1 VGRRQ
6 SIDRDSVLDAAER
19 VVARDGALALTLD
32 AVATEA
38 GVSKGGVQYCYNTK
52 DALIEAMVDRVMTSY
67 NDSVK
72 RYLAAH
78 SGEPSARVLAH
89 VEATR
94 AEDVASGA
102 RSSALLASLVRAP
115 DYQREIKQGYRE
127 IFDGVDA
134 GSNADSGAN
143 SNASTRD
150 RALIAMLAAE
160 GAFLLRGLG
169 LHDIGEQEWERVFAA
184 IRTLV
189 TDAPAPTE

>member
-1 VGRRQ
+1 MGRRQ

-67 NDSVK
+67 DDSVK

-115 DYQREIKQGYRE
+115 DYQRAIKKGYRE

-134 GSNADSGAN
+134 GSNAESGAN
-143 SNASTRD
+143 SSASD

-184 IRTLV
+184 IRKLV

>member
-1 VGRRQ
+1 MGRRQ

-67 NDSVK
+67 DDSVK
-72 RYLAAH
+72 RYLATH
-78 SGEPSARVLAH
+78 PGEPSARVLAH

-115 DYQREIKQGYRE
+115 DYQRAIKQGYRE

-134 GSNADSGAN
+134 GSNAESGA
-143 SNASTRD
+143 SARD

>member
-1 VGRRQ
+1 MGRRQ
-6 SIDRDSVLDAAER
+6 SIDRDSVLEAAER

-67 NDSVK
+67 DDSVK

-115 DYQREIKQGYRE
+115 DYQREIKKGYRE

-134 GSNADSGAN
+134 GSSADSGA
-143 SNASTRD
+143 RD

-184 IRTLV
+184 IRKLV

>member
-1 VGRRQ
+1 MGRRQ

-67 NDSVK
+67 DDSVK

-115 DYQREIKQGYRE
+115 DYQRAIKQGYRE

-134 GSNADSGAN
+134 SSNAASDAN
-143 SNASTRD
+143 SSARD

-184 IRTLV
+184 IRKLV